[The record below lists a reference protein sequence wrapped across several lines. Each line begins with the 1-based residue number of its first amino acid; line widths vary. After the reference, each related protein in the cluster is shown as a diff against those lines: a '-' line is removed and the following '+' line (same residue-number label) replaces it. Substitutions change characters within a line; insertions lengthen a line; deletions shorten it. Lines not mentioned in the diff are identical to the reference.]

1 MAQRILYTQQSP
13 AARKFATI
21 IKIAGLNVSIDNI
34 EFGVDNE
41 TEAWLK
47 NCHPCQR
54 APVMDTGAD
63 GYIFESHAIFRHLL
77 RLAEK
82 NGKTL
87 YGKNPVEAS
96 QVDMWIDFTA
106 NELNAVFA
114 PILYTLMGYMNAS
127 AEVQAEKFAALQCNL
142 SGLDTWLETRTFLVG
157 ERLSGADIAVACSV
171 EVVLSMLPQ
180 SYELWKYKNV
190 VRHYMTT
197 FYAHAGFAEGQK
209 MCGGT
214 GFPVAKPEA
223 PKKEAPKKEAPK
235 KKEAA
240 PAPADDADE
249 EPVVEAPKK
258 KNPLDDLPPS
268 KFVLDAWK
276 REYSNN
282 KDTRGGAMKWLFE
295 NFDKDGWTM
304 WYSKYKYNE
313 ELSQTFM
320 TSNLVRG
327 WFQRMEGVRK
337 YAFGIALIL
346 GTSASH
352 EIHTFWI
359 FRGQG
364 PELPECVKDV
374 EDVSLHTWRQ
384 IKPEEFEKEKE
395 LIGDFLCWDGTALP
409 KPCLEGRCFK

>member
-1 MAQRILYTQQSP
+1 MAQRILYGTGCT
-13 AARKFATI
+13 ARKFATI
-21 IKIAGLNVSIDNI
+21 IKIANLNVAIENIDI
-34 EFGVDNE
+34 GVDNE
-41 TEAWLK
+41 TEAWMK

-87 YGKNPVEAS
+87 YGKNATEAS
-96 QVDMWIDFTA
+96 QIDMWIDFTA
-106 NELNAVFA
+106 NEINAPMS
-114 PILYTLMGYMNAS
+114 PILGTVMGWANFP
-127 AEVQAEKFAALQCNL
+127 EDVQNEKFAALQCSL
-142 SGLDTWLETRTFLVG
+142 SGLEAWLETRTFLVG
-157 ERLSGADIAVACSV
+157 ERLSGADIILATSV
-171 EVVLSMLPQ
+171 EIALSLLPK
-180 SYELWKYKNV
+180 SYELWKFKNV
-190 VRHYMTT
+190 VRHYMTV
-197 FYAHAGFAEGQK
+197 FYSNAGYAEGQK
-209 MCGGT
+209 MTGGN

-240 PAPADDADE
+240 PAPEAQDDE

-268 KFVLDAWK
+268 KLVLDAWK

-282 KDTRGGAMKWLFE
+282 KDTRGGALPWLFE
-295 NFDKDGWTM
+295 NFDKEGYTM
-304 WYSKYKYNE
+304 WYSKYKYNS
-313 ELSQTFM
+313 ELTQVFM

-337 YAFGIALIL
+337 YAFGVALTL
-346 GTSASH
+346 GTAESH
-352 EIHTFWI
+352 EIHSFWI
-359 FRGQG
+359 FRGTG
-364 PELPECVKDV
+364 SELPECVKEV
-374 EDVSLHTWRQ
+374 EDVSLHDWRQ
-384 IKPEEFEKEKE
+384 IKPEDFEKEKE
-395 LIGDFLCWDGTALP
+395 LIGDFLCWDGKALP